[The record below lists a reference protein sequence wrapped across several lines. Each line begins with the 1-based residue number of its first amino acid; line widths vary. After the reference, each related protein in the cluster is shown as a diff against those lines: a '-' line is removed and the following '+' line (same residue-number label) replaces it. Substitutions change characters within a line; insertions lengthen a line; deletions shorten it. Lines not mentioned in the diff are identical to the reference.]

1 MEKVKLTREQ
11 ANALESLLE
20 DYTKEEIIKENFN
33 PVKRMAFYPDGD
45 KNIVFRILT
54 DEMLVKALY
63 VGYEIKEQYKKG
75 DWVKLK
81 DRNEAIKLSY
91 DWMVDQANGIH
102 YERIRPATDEEA
114 SAEWFKRHGREHWE
128 LRYNDILI
136 DEQGNLYSFV
146 EECGAL
152 LELYSCHVGG
162 VKLKS
167 YEELQDNF
175 QIVCFAEDRK
185 DR

>member
-1 MEKVKLTREQ
+1 MEKVVLTKEQ
-11 ANALESLLE
+11 AERIEELREKHKSNFMIIRNASFT
-20 DYTKEEIIKENFN
+20 DPRGKTVFDN
-33 PVKRMAFYPDGD
+33 PD
-45 KNIVFRILT
+45 K
-54 DEMLVKALY
+54 LVKALY
-63 VGYEIKEQYKKG
+63 FGYEIKEQYKKG

-81 DRNEAIKLSY
+81 DRNEAIKLRY

-152 LELYSCHVGG
+152 LELYSCHVCG